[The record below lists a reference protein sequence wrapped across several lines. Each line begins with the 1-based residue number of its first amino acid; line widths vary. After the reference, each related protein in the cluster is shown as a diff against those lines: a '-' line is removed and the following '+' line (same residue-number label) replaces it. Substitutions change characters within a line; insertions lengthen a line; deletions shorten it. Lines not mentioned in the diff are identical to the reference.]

1 MPILFLVTLVVGLPA
16 GAPSDDAAIP
26 GEVLARLKAATVRVL
41 VQDERSKASGSG
53 FVLETEAGSVFVA
66 TNEHVI
72 HGSEAGAARV
82 RVVFQSGTGGER
94 TLTAEVAASDR
105 RHDLA
110 ILKVLGNQV
119 PPLPIELGIAIE
131 PYETMQVYILGFP
144 LGNPKLSVGKGA
156 ISSFTK
162 GPRGNVTSV
171 RLDGEL
177 QPGNSGGPVVD
188 EAGRIV
194 GVATAAIL
202 RADRIGFAIPVAEL
216 KSMLN
221 GRIADVVVSAQGEAD
236 GHILLE
242 SSVRAIDPLN
252 RIKDITA
259 VLVPA
264 ATVAGPIRPDAKGNW
279 PSLPSARAQT
289 LSLRDSPGKGALAPG
304 RGRLLQAQTRHT
316 VATQSDRD
324 LLLQVSYRTASG
336 AKVFH
341 APVPYRIPVA
351 LEPGQKLN
359 GWAEVFDSNKTSQ
372 FSLGWDVLTI
382 APLPAPQG
390 PVLQKRR
397 YVPGQDQGPSVLG
410 RLQGDFV
417 ARVRVEMRRSPDPV
431 LTQPAARAAS
441 QELAGAGLWLWRD
454 RLALRLQ
461 RVAIRRGETVLD
473 AIVLDPFGIAGVRG
487 NQKHV
492 REIPDVPVELRLE
505 RKGSTLIASYTLDD
519 GTTES
524 LPALVLDFGGEW
536 QLGVKVLH
544 AIDHPCEVRF
554 EGFEVS
560 IEDPG
565 RPELRIDKH
574 TRPAGGLAVSADG
587 QRAAS
592 FANWMYTHPILA
604 RSSRDQPDNTAR
616 VWNLRTGK
624 ELFNRPARSFFVTAG
639 ALSPDGR
646 SLVTGETEGWLR
658 LWDVNSTQLLR
669 QVKQSSGPVV
679 ALALSADARLML
691 TGEARSFY
699 LRGSGDFSELRRFD
713 DGAIKQ
719 DIAILAFTPD
729 GRRALSGHQDGTVI
743 EWDLA
748 SGRRLR
754 SIEPPARGGPVLAFS
769 TDGTRA
775 LHAASQLL
783 LWGLEGGELVR
794 AFDLPRGAI
803 SAAAISPDG
812 RLVLC
817 APGASPA
824 GELPQPMTAARLPP
838 TAARLPPDT
847 RLTIWDVATGAKL
860 RAFSAVDGEVT
871 GMVVTADSRKVL
883 VAGVD
888 RSLRLWPLPE
898 PGAQPVDW
906 RVVRRF
912 HDPNSGELGRVLGNA
927 RGASRPASLAP

>member
-221 GRIADVVVSAQGEAD
+221 GRIAERRRLGPGRGGWPHPPRVERSRDRPVEPDQGHHGGPRPGRHGRWTDQARRQGELA
-236 GHILLE
+236 LFTQ
-242 SSVRAIDPLN
+242 R
-252 RIKDITA
+252 
-259 VLVPA
+259 
-264 ATVAGPIRPDAKGNW
+264 KG
-279 PSLPSARAQT
+279 AT

-351 LEPGQKLN
+351 REPGQKLN

-473 AIVLDPFGIAGVRG
+473 AIVLDPFGMAGVRG